1 VGVADTPRD
10 IVAHMSAFPAWL
22 RRLHKGKRP
31 FWLPEDA
38 VIARYLAD
46 RDRWFRYRWPRYQ
59 LQMIKDLASLLPA
72 GRCSILDIGA
82 GSGLIG
88 ETIAALF
95 PEKTVI
101 GVDIASNALSTLR
114 IPFVRFDGRRLPFAD
129 RSFDCALLCNMLH
142 HVKPEVRT
150 SLLGEAL
157 RITGGGP
164 IVIKD
169 HLVSAPLDRLR
180 LWFLDVLGNA
190 PRGFMVSATYLGEL
204 QWEQLLR
211 ELDCCG
217 AILPGSGY
225 RTGLWSWV
233 FPNRLEICLRISR
246 KSPGAHAVASDA

>member
-1 VGVADTPRD
+1 
-10 IVAHMSAFPAWL
+10 MSVFPARL
-22 RRLHKGKRP
+22 RRLHKGERP

-38 VIARYLAD
+38 EIARYLAD
-46 RDRWFRYRWPRYQ
+46 RDHWFRYRRPRYQ
-59 LQMIKDLASLLPA
+59 LQMIKDLAGLLPA

-82 GSGLIG
+82 GNGLIG

-95 PEKTVI
+95 PEKTVT

-150 SLLGEAL
+150 SLLREAL

-169 HLVSAPLDRLR
+169 HLASRPLDGLR

-211 ELDCCG
+211 ELDCTG
-217 AILPGSGY
+217 EILPGSAY
-225 RTGLWSWV
+225 RIGLWTCF
-233 FPNRLEICLRISR
+233 FPNRLEICIRISR
-246 KSPGAHAVASDA
+246 KPPD